1 MSKIVD
7 MFEHLSFFAGIS
19 VIATTVITIIFFQLY
34 AEKQKQ
40 SLLNEGTEAQETSE
54 SISNWWYFGVFISE
68 LGSQFTIEQYLDFG
82 DAIITTISN
91 VIGNTI
97 IFFICYGLLSVVG
110 VNKDNKHERCIKAFM
125 GFVIISWAL
134 LLLID
139 YAMRNGF

>member
-1 MSKIVD
+1 MSKIVN

-19 VIATTVITIIFFQLY
+19 VVATTIITIVLFKLY
-34 AEKQKQ
+34 AEKQ
-40 SLLNEGTEAQETSE
+40 LLSNEGTEGQNSSE
-54 SISNWWYFGVFISE
+54 GINNWWYLGVFVSE

-91 VIGNTI
+91 VIGNAI
-97 IFFICYGLLSVVG
+97 LFFICYGILSVVG
-110 VNKDNKHERCIKAFM
+110 VNKDNKYERCNKAFM
-125 GFVIISWAL
+125 GLVIISWAL